1 VRSETRHQLKEDR
14 FSTATIHAAEATAHW
29 SVEHKSTLTYGAVI
43 VVVAAAILGGSWY
56 YFNQQDLKASMSLS
70 QAVRTL
76 NTPVRPANMPPQPDQ
91 PSFASSKERA
101 TEAHK
106 QFQAIVDSY
115 PHTRSAEFARYFLG
129 LTSVDMGDNSA
140 AEKDLNAV
148 ASSHNSDLS
157 ALARFALASIYRN
170 TNRNNDAIN
179 IYKDL
184 IAKPTGTVGKTMAEV
199 ELASTYQAANQPLEA
214 KRIYEQVQKDNPN
227 SQIAQLAASKLQE
240 LK

>member
-1 VRSETRHQLKEDR
+1 VRAETRHRLKEDR
-14 FSTATIHAAEATAHW
+14 FSTATIHAAEVTAHW
-29 SVEHKSTLTYGAVI
+29 SVEHRSTLIYSTIVAV
-43 VVVAAAILGGSWY
+43 VLAASIGGTWY
-56 YFNQQDLKASMSLS
+56 YFNQQDLKASASLS

-76 NTPVRPANMPPQPDQ
+76 NEPIRPANMPPQPEE

-106 QFQAIVDSY
+106 QFQAVVTNY
-115 PHTRSAEFARYFLG
+115 PHTRSAEFARYFVG
-129 LTSVDMGDNSA
+129 ITSVDLGDNAA
-140 AEKDLNAV
+140 AEKDLSAV
-148 ASSHNSDLS
+148 ASYHNGDLS

-184 IAKPTGTVGKTMAEV
+184 VAKPTSTVGKTAAEM
-199 ELASTYQAANQPLEA
+199 ELASTYRDANQPLEA
-214 KRIYEQVQKDNPN
+214 KRLYEQIQKDNPN
-227 SQIAQLAASKLQE
+227 SDAARMAGAKLAE